1 MRVGMLSAST
11 TVIGL
16 PDSFYKVEIV
26 CHAASYF
33 NKIMYLLD
41 NDCSKTHLGPEQRTT
56 VTTPVSRYVVN
67 YTAMTSLQRFDAITA
82 KRYL

>member
-26 CHAASYF
+26 CHAA
-33 NKIMYLLD
+33 
-41 NDCSKTHLGPEQRTT
+41 CVR
-56 VTTPVSRYVVN
+56 VTLTR
-67 YTAMTSLQRFDAITA
+67 
-82 KRYL
+82 